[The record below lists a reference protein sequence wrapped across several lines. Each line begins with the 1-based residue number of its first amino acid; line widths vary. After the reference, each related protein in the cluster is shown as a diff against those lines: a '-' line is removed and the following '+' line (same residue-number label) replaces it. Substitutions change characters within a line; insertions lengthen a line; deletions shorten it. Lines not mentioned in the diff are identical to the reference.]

1 LRTELDEDESIQPEK
16 QPIAIYSKW
25 AILGFSVFFS
35 PVVGSVLLMLN
46 LRTTGNKKAGYLV
59 LLFGIAYKV
68 ITGLLLSLII
78 PPPKANATIQEFL
91 SNPKL
96 IYYSLAVDLLGA
108 AILTEY
114 FFKKYIPN
122 SNSYERKGI
131 GIPLLVIFGLTM
143 LLGLLLQ
150 SIAIK

>member
-1 LRTELDEDESIQPEK
+1 MEFEEQEDLQPEK
-16 QPIAIYSKW
+16 PPIAIYSKW
-25 AILGFSVFFS
+25 AVLGFSIFFS
-35 PVVGSVLLMLN
+35 TVVGSILLMLN
-46 LRTTGNKKAGYLV
+46 LRAIGNKRAGYIV

-68 ITGLLLSLII
+68 ITGILLGLII
-78 PPPKANATIQEFL
+78 PPPKVSATMQEIL

-114 FFKKYIPN
+114 FFKKYIPAN
-122 SNSYERKGI
+122 NGYERKGI
-131 GIPLLVIFGLTM
+131 GIPLLVIFALSFLVGFI
-143 LLGLLLQ
+143 LQ

>member
-1 LRTELDEDESIQPEK
+1 MEFEEQEDLQPEK
-16 QPIAIYSKW
+16 PSIAIYSKW
-25 AILGFSVFFS
+25 AILGFSLFFS
-35 PVVGSVLLMLN
+35 TVVGSILLMLN
-46 LRTTGNKKAGYLV
+46 LRAIGNKRAGYVV

-68 ITGLLLSLII
+68 ITGLLLGLVI
-78 PPPKANATIQEFL
+78 PAPKVNATMQEIL

-114 FFKKYIPN
+114 FFKKYLPD

-131 GIPLLVIFGLTM
+131 GIPLLVIFALFT
-143 LLGLLLQ
+143 LLGFILQ
-150 SIAIK
+150 NLAIK